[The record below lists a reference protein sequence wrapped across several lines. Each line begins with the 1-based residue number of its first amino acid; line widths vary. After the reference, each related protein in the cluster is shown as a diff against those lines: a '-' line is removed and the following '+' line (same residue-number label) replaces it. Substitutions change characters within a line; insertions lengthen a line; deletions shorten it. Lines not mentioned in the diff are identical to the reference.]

1 MRVVA
6 QLFKYIYTA
15 FLASRVSGLLQ
26 IIFILMDQFILYAG
40 FLIAAYA
47 VIANDVI
54 QTLGTF
60 IASNSKVKWGY
71 LWAFA
76 SSILIATI
84 LYGWY
89 ANGGDA
95 SYGRLS
101 QIPLP
106 EPMPWWYLLAPI
118 SLLVIT
124 RFGIPVSTTFMILT
138 VFSSG
143 QLIEKMILKSVF
155 GYSLAFAAAFVIYL
169 LISKKFES
177 RSSIRLMDKKKQK
190 RYWLVAQWFSTGFL
204 WSQWL
209 IQDFAN
215 IFVFL
220 PRELGVFELIA
231 SLVVILLIMAY
242 IFNAKGGKIQEIVS
256 QKSNTQHIRSATIID
271 ACYGLLLFF
280 FTSISKVPMS
290 TTWMFVGILAGREI
304 AINYLLR
311 KEELKNTY
319 RLVVKD
325 FARVNIGLI
334 VSILI
339 ATVIQFFKG

>member
-1 MRVVA
+1 MD
-6 QLFKYIYTA
+6 
-15 FLASRVSGLLQ
+15 Q
-26 IIFILMDQFILYAG
+26 IIFYFG

-60 IASNSKVKWGY
+60 IASNIKIKWWW

-76 SSILIATI
+76 SSILTATI

-89 ANGGDA
+89 ANSGDV

-106 EPMPWWYLLAPI
+106 ESLPWWYLLAPI

-124 RFGIPVSTTFMILT
+124 RLGIPVSTTFMILS

-143 QLIEKMILKSVF
+143 QLIEKMILKSIF
-155 GYSLAFAAAFVIYL
+155 GYSLAFVAALVLYLVI
-169 LISKKFES
+169 SRKFES
-177 RSSIRLMDKKKQK
+177 KAAIRLMDKKKQRK
-190 RYWLVAQWFSTGFL
+190 YWLVAQWFSTGLL

-220 PRELGVFELIA
+220 PRQLQVSELLV

-242 IFNAKGGKIQEIVS
+242 IFNSKGGKIQQVVN
-256 QKSNTQHIRSATIID
+256 QKSNTQHIR
-271 ACYGLLLFF
+271 
-280 FTSISKVPMS
+280 
-290 TTWMFVGILAGREI
+290 
-304 AINYLLR
+304 
-311 KEELKNTY
+311 
-319 RLVVKD
+319 
-325 FARVNIGLI
+325 
-334 VSILI
+334 
-339 ATVIQFFKG
+339 